1 MLLSW
6 EPFDFG
12 WRKASVA
19 TARAISHQARA
30 GEAVTRLEVS
40 AAAADAFL
48 TALAPEQTVRAAKA
62 GVERAETFLKTV
74 RTLADNQLRPGL
86 DGSRAE
92 ADLAA
97 ARNQLIQAQQ
107 NADLAKVSLAETI
120 GQAGANL
127 TIDPGPLLA
136 MPQASSSSTI
146 NLSTHPLALAQMAAL
161 DVVRARQYELDRA
174 YFPRFNWQT
183 ALFGRGSGALLNG
196 QFDRGRGFYPDTQ
209 MLARLRAPEL
219 DAQHS
224 EAEAK
229 VRAAQSQRVEVL
241 ARVSS
246 IRAQRLEAEAKLAA
260 DEATYQ
266 RLKAASAT
274 PGVVAGNDVEV
285 AQRSVEAAKAR
296 IQLWSENEKAAQAQV
311 KAIEERERALREA
324 SLSAK
329 NIEAYLTITA
339 PFDGV
344 ITERNVH
351 QGSLATTSG
360 TPMLRLQQVSRLRLV
375 VAVPENEV
383 ASVSPGARISFM
395 LPAFPGETFAGTL
408 QRTSHSLDPKTRT
421 MPVEL
426 DVMNPAGRLVPGL
439 FPEVIW
445 PVRRPRPSLFVPPS
459 AIATT
464 TERSFVIR
472 IRDGLTEWVEVRR
485 GASMNLQGADL
496 IEVFGDLSAGDV
508 IAVRGTDELRAGTRV
523 SAKPAA
529 SQTK

>member
-1 MLLSW
+1 MHKFITLLSSLI
-6 EPFDFG
+6 FIGFTACTSG
-12 WRKASVA
+12 SSAQKA
-19 TARAISHQARA
+19 Q
-30 GEAVTRLEVS
+30 
-40 AAAADAFL
+40 
-48 TALAPEQTVRAAKA
+48 
-62 GVERAETFLKTV
+62 
-74 RTLADNQLRPGL
+74 
-86 DGSRAE
+86 
-92 ADLAA
+92 
-97 ARNQLIQAQQ
+97 
-107 NADLAKVSLAETI
+107 
-120 GQAGANL
+120 
-127 TIDPGPLLA
+127 
-136 MPQASSSSTI
+136 PQASPAQTPTVTVTKVESHELSRQIRLPGELQPWQDTAIYARVQGFVETI
-146 NLSTHPLALAQMAAL
+146 NV
-161 DVVRARQYELDRA
+161 D
-174 YFPRFNWQT
+174 
-183 ALFGRGSGALLNG
+183 RGSQVKKG
-196 QFDRGRGFYPDTQ
+196 QV
-209 MLARLRAPEL
+209 LARLRAPEL

-229 VRAAQSQRVEVL
+229 VRAAQSQRVEAM

-285 AQRSVEAAKAR
+285 AQKSVEAAKAR

-311 KAIEERERALREA
+311 RAIEESERALREA

-375 VAVPENEV
+375 VAVPENET
-383 ASVSPGARISFM
+383 ASVSPGARISFT
-395 LPAFPGETFAGTL
+395 LLAFPGETFAGTL

-426 DVMNPAGRLVPGL
+426 DVANPSGRLAPGM

-472 IRDGLTEWVEVRR
+472 IRDGLTEWVDVRR

-523 SAKPAA
+523 S
-529 SQTK
+529 TKLK